1 MCKSFLVLQIC
12 LQFPDDL
19 ICYSTS
25 ISQQLSANC
34 DSQIFVL
41 GDTSYGSCCVDEIA
55 AAHIKAEAIIHFG
68 HACLSKI
75 TRLPVLY
82 IFLKLNFDTDT
93 FIKCIEQ
100 TFLDKQE
107 SIKIFY
113 DSAYLHKIGTIVS
126 LTNLYSNID
135 IGKLAITCESDILCW
150 SMPNLDVSNFTC
162 IYIGRDNQSF
172 FNLSTSIKAKVWWLY
187 NPRQNTIDE
196 ISPLKTNWMKKR
208 YYYIEKCKD
217 AHSLGIVVGTLS
229 TEGYLNIV
237 KHIQNLSKKHGIRS
251 YIISVGKINPAK
263 LANFAEIDCFVLV
276 GCPEN
281 TIYNSRDFYKP
292 LITVFELEMALNP
305 AWHLQLPETYCS
317 DFKEML
323 PNGKLYRDSN
333 GLDVI
338 ENDVSLVSGR
348 IRNKLN
354 DCDET
359 MQTNG
364 SLELLERG
372 NNDLSVITSSDTF
385 AARSWQGLDPAL
397 GKNEPAQIEMG
408 RSGLAMKYS
417 ENVTDQ

>member
-1 MCKSFLVLQIC
+1 M
-12 LQFPDDL
+12 
-19 ICYSTS
+19 
-25 ISQQLSANC
+25 
-34 DSQIFVL
+34 

-55 AAHIKAEAIIHFG
+55 AAHIKSQAIIHFG

-82 IFLKLNFDTDT
+82 IFLKFDFESDT
-93 FIKCIEQ
+93 FIKCIENK
-100 TFLDKQE
+100 FPDKNE
-107 SIKIFY
+107 NIKIFY
-113 DSAYLHKIGTIVS
+113 DSAYLHKIDTIS
-126 LTNLYSNID
+126 YLKNSYPELD
-135 IGKLAITCESDILCW
+135 IVQLAITSESDILCW
-150 SMPNLDVSNFTC
+150 TMPNLDVVNYTC

-172 FNLSTSIKAKVWWLY
+172 FNLSTSIKAKVWCLY
-187 NPRQNTIDE
+187 DPRLAKLDE

-217 AHSLGIVVGTLS
+217 AQSLGIVVGTLT

-237 KHIQNLSKKHGIRS
+237 KHIQNLAKKHGIRS

-323 PNGKLYRDSN
+323 PNGKLFRDSN
-333 GLDVI
+333 GMDVI

-354 DCDET
+354 DCDKQ

-364 SLELLERG
+364 GSNELQIRA
-372 NNDLSVITSSDTF
+372 NNDVAVITSSD
-385 AARSWQGLDPAL
+385 ALNARSWQGLDPAL
-397 GKNEPAQIEMG
+397 GQDKPAQIEMG

-417 ENVTDQ
+417 ENTNHQ